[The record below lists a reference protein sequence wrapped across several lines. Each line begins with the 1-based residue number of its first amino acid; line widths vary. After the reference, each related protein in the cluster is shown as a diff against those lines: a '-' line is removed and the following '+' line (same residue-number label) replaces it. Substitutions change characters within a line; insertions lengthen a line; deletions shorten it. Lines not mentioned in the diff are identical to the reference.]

1 MEFWCRFKEVNEEEV
16 QKQKLSGEKLERVG
30 WKYRALEE
38 TVVDSVESYKEW
50 GLLAA
55 GPN

>member
-16 QKQKLSGEKLERVG
+16 EKHKLSGQKLERLG
-30 WKYRALEE
+30 WKHRALEE

-50 GLLAA
+50 GLLLA